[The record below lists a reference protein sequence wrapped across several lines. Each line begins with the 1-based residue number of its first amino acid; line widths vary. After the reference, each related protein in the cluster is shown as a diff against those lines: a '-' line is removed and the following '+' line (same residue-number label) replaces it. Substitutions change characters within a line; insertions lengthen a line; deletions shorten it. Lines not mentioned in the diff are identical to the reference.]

1 MRARGFTLVE
11 LLIVVVI
18 LGVLAAMVV
27 PRLAGRTEQA
37 RAARAMADVQGAIP
51 LAIDLYEVD
60 VGKYPP
66 SLDALRQKPAEA
78 KTWRGPYL
86 KKPPMDPWGQAYYYH
101 YPAQKGAD
109 DYDLASWGPDGVEG
123 GGDDVTNWDA
133 AAPSGS

>member
-1 MRARGFTLVE
+1 MSRRGFTLVE

-37 RAARAMADVQGAIP
+37 RAARAAADIQGAIP

-60 VGKYPP
+60 VGKYPS
-66 SLDALRQKPAEA
+66 SLEALRQKPADA

-86 KKPPMDPWGQAYYYH
+86 KKPPLDPWGQAYQYH
-101 YPAQKGAD
+101 CCPGQKGGG
-109 DYDLASWGPDGVEG
+109 DYDLWSLGPDGVEG
-123 GGDDVTNWDA
+123 GGNDVTNWGEQSK
-133 AAPSGS
+133 P